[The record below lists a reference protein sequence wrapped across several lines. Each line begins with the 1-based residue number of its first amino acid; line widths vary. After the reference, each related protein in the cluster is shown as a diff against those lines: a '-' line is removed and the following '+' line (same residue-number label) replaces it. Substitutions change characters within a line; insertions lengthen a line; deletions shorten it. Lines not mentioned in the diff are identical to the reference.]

1 MSIVNSIETV
11 RDWLTAEV
19 CPLVKLK
26 LPDDNATD
34 ASYPYKLV
42 NPAAFSLFVP
52 SKDRT
57 PPNIAAPIPSVC
69 VQIVQGDDDL
79 LQSARDI
86 KIRLCFSAWDPGYH
100 GPDIFKPKGDGS
112 GTYIQQYNEAAAS
125 YFVKNGE
132 GWRDAW
138 NFVDTA
144 LRLIE
149 NAEYLGDLRV
159 IKEKGITFGPV
170 TEQDAVPDFY
180 PYWFAW
186 AEFSVEETLTRN
198 PKSYQHLLYRE
209 LGLYAEDPDPE
220 VGEVLYCYGNCGDLA
235 EWIPPSGGA
244 TIVEKTIDIVTAIGT
259 ATNVT
264 AYIPADA
271 YATKEDYE
279 TYKAIALG
287 AQATAEEALALARQ
301 AIAIAQAAEASV
313 NDLSNAVGQ
322 NTSKI
327 ATLWDAVFSEIT
339 TNPFQITFA
348 DLTGITLTA
357 GIWNSGLQRLEC

>member
-86 KIRLCFSAWDPGYH
+86 KIRLCFSAWDPG
-100 GPDIFKPKGDGS
+100 
-112 GTYIQQYNEAAAS
+112 
-125 YFVKNGE
+125 
-132 GWRDAW
+132 
-138 NFVDTA
+138 
-144 LRLIE
+144 
-149 NAEYLGDLRV
+149 DLRV

-198 PKSYQHLLYRE
+198 PKSYQHLL
-209 LGLYAEDPDPE
+209 
-220 VGEVLYCYGNCGDLA
+220 
-235 EWIPPSGGA
+235 
-244 TIVEKTIDIVTAIGT
+244 
-259 ATNVT
+259 
-264 AYIPADA
+264 
-271 YATKEDYE
+271 
-279 TYKAIALG
+279 
-287 AQATAEEALALARQ
+287 
-301 AIAIAQAAEASV
+301 
-313 NDLSNAVGQ
+313 
-322 NTSKI
+322 
-327 ATLWDAVFSEIT
+327 
-339 TNPFQITFA
+339 
-348 DLTGITLTA
+348 
-357 GIWNSGLQRLEC
+357 

>member
-112 GTYIQQYNEAAAS
+112 GAYIQQYNEAAAS

-149 NAEYLGDLRV
+149 TPSTSATSASSRRRASPSAPSRS
-159 IKEKGITFGPV
+159 KTP
-170 TEQDAVPDFY
+170 
-180 PYWFAW
+180 
-186 AEFSVEETLTRN
+186 SLTSTRT
-198 PKSYQHLLYRE
+198 
-209 LGLYAEDPDPE
+209 GLH
-220 VGEVLYCYGNCGDLA
+220 GLSS
-235 EWIPPSGGA
+235 PS
-244 TIVEKTIDIVTAIGT
+244 
-259 ATNVT
+259 
-264 AYIPADA
+264 
-271 YATKEDYE
+271 
-279 TYKAIALG
+279 
-287 AQATAEEALALARQ
+287 R
-301 AIAIAQAAEASV
+301 
-313 NDLSNAVGQ
+313 
-322 NTSKI
+322 
-327 ATLWDAVFSEIT
+327 
-339 TNPFQITFA
+339 
-348 DLTGITLTA
+348 
-357 GIWNSGLQRLEC
+357 RH

>member
-57 PPNIAAPIPSVC
+57 PPNSAAPIPSVC

-112 GTYIQQYNEAAAS
+112 GAYIQQYNEAAAS

-144 LRLIE
+144 LRLKMPSTS
-149 NAEYLGDLRV
+149 ATSASSRRRASPSAPSRS
-159 IKEKGITFGPV
+159 KTPSP
-170 TEQDAVPDFY
+170 T
-180 PYWFAW
+180 
-186 AEFSVEETLTRN
+186 STRT
-198 PKSYQHLLYRE
+198 
-209 LGLYAEDPDPE
+209 GLH
-220 VGEVLYCYGNCGDLA
+220 GLSS
-235 EWIPPSGGA
+235 PS
-244 TIVEKTIDIVTAIGT
+244 
-259 ATNVT
+259 
-264 AYIPADA
+264 
-271 YATKEDYE
+271 
-279 TYKAIALG
+279 
-287 AQATAEEALALARQ
+287 R
-301 AIAIAQAAEASV
+301 
-313 NDLSNAVGQ
+313 
-322 NTSKI
+322 
-327 ATLWDAVFSEIT
+327 
-339 TNPFQITFA
+339 
-348 DLTGITLTA
+348 
-357 GIWNSGLQRLEC
+357 RH

>member
-149 NAEYLGDLRV
+149 MPSTSATSASSRRRASPSAPSRS
-159 IKEKGITFGPV
+159 KTPSP
-170 TEQDAVPDFY
+170 T
-180 PYWFAW
+180 
-186 AEFSVEETLTRN
+186 STRT
-198 PKSYQHLLYRE
+198 
-209 LGLYAEDPDPE
+209 GLH
-220 VGEVLYCYGNCGDLA
+220 GLSS
-235 EWIPPSGGA
+235 PS
-244 TIVEKTIDIVTAIGT
+244 
-259 ATNVT
+259 
-264 AYIPADA
+264 
-271 YATKEDYE
+271 
-279 TYKAIALG
+279 
-287 AQATAEEALALARQ
+287 R
-301 AIAIAQAAEASV
+301 
-313 NDLSNAVGQ
+313 
-322 NTSKI
+322 
-327 ATLWDAVFSEIT
+327 
-339 TNPFQITFA
+339 
-348 DLTGITLTA
+348 
-357 GIWNSGLQRLEC
+357 RH